1 MKATAPLFSQ
11 VIPEFYTE
19 KKMNQVGI
27 NATPSA
33 GTSTSSEKNE
43 SSPKNLPK
51 SGLKYKIGKVR
62 QTARVSVDPKT
73 GLDYIQLSKRA
84 NRKLYGVTNFEGC
97 YSSDALLGKGTF
109 GEVFKGIHIETQ
121 RAVAIKKLLV
131 KSADD
136 VFPIT
141 AQREIVILKKLQH
154 KNIVKLIEVIY
165 DEISAHNNNGSNSAG
180 NGNNKTA
187 NYSQGATSAAATAT
201 ATTNGTNI
209 AADGTKLPTKAFFM
223 VLPYMVSDLA
233 GILHN
238 PHVDLQMP
246 DIKNM
251 LLQILEGTDYLHKM
265 KYMHRDIKSANILI
279 DHKGVLK
286 LADFGLARN
295 YYGPPPNAKFPGGAG
310 VRAKY
315 TSVVVTRWYRA
326 PELVLGDKFYTT
338 AVDLWGVGCL
348 FAEFFMK
355 SPILQGKTD
364 IDQGHV
370 IFQLMGTPTEE
381 SWPTFKYLPGKC
393 AYEKT
398 AYPSTLEKTYS
409 KFLGP
414 DGLDLLAKLLC
425 LDPYQRITSV
435 AAKKHPFFLKD
446 PLPSKLLSLPTEES
460 HESDIARFKKMRQE
474 MESQKS
480 QIKTTEIKHQ
490 LEEEHLKR
498 PQELRTLK
506 PSRFSSTENG
516 HKLQHPL
523 PQAPKNSSVFQ
534 PTTSPGPKPS
544 RFQNRARGFANTE
557 GTGDNDSNSVTRPG
571 THYIGSTRP
580 MENRA
585 NNLYASNSYDQRKQ
599 RTKQSSSSY
608 VGSSYQSSSYVNTKA
623 IMNNANTKGGGLRAN
638 VPNLEDP
645 MKEKDTQID
654 RSSALP
660 ITKHISTTNQ
670 QRETA
675 FRAMPSKPR
684 FSQERES
691 SSGSGLDYGD
701 EPRLRK
707 KAKITNNGTQ
717 NSRYSSASK

>member
-1 MKATAPLFSQ
+1 MSQ
-11 VIPEFYTE
+11 IG
-19 KKMNQVGI
+19 MNG
-27 NATPSA
+27 TLSA
-33 GTSTSSEKNE
+33 GSSAPSENKE
-43 SSPKNLPK
+43 PSSKALQK

-62 QTARVSVDPKT
+62 QTARVLVDPKT
-73 GLDYIQLSKRA
+73 GLDYIQLSKRP
-84 NRKLYGVTNFEGC
+84 NRKLYGVTKFEGC

-109 GEVFKGIHIETQ
+109 GEVFKGVHIETQ

-131 KSADD
+131 KTADD

-141 AQREIVILKKLQH
+141 AQREIIILKKLQH

-180 NGNNKTA
+180 SASSKSV
-187 NYSQGATSAAATAT
+187 NYSQSTTTAT
-201 ATTNGTNI
+201 AAAAHTTNGMNNI
-209 AADGTKLPTKAFFM
+209 AADGSKMPTKAFFM

-295 YYGPPPNAKFPGGAG
+295 YYGPPPNARFPGGAG

-381 SWPTFKYLPGKC
+381 SWPTFKYLPGKS

-409 KFLGP
+409 KHLGA
-414 DGLDLLAKLLC
+414 DGLDLLSKLLC

-435 AAKKHPFFLKD
+435 AAKKHPFFFNE
-446 PLPSKLLSLPTEES
+446 PLPSKSLNLPTEES
-460 HESDIARFKKMRQE
+460 HESDIARFKNLRKE
-474 MESQKS
+474 MEAQKS
-480 QIKTTEIKHQ
+480 KAKTTEMSIQKEKQ
-490 LEEEHLKR
+490 DLRK

-506 PSRFSSTENG
+506 PSRFSSADNSQ
-516 HKLQHPL
+516 KLQHSL
-523 PQAPKNSSVFQ
+523 PSAPKNSYVSQ
-534 PTTSPGPKPS
+534 PATSASLKPS
-544 RFQNRARGFANTE
+544 RFQNKTLSFT
-557 GTGDNDSNSVTRPG
+557 SSHVTRDKDVAPALRPA
-571 THYIGSTRP
+571 THFNGMIRHSELPSKNTYTG
-580 MENRA
+580 
-585 NNLYASNSYDQRKQ
+585 NNYDQRKQ
-599 RTKQSSSSY
+599 RTNQASSSY
-608 VGSSYQSSSYVNTKA
+608 VGSSYQSSSYVNQKAVMNIANKNVGAPKATVTKS
-623 IMNNANTKGGGLRAN
+623 
-638 VPNLEDP
+638 LEP
-645 MKEKDTQID
+645 SKAKDAQID
-654 RSSALP
+654 CSSAPFKTRENL
-660 ITKHISTTNQ
+660 TNNQ
-670 QRETA
+670 QRETVA
-675 FRAMPSKPR
+675 RAMPSKPR
-684 FSQERES
+684 FSHGREI
-691 SSGSGLDYGD
+691 SSGAELDYGD

-707 KAKITNNGTQ
+707 KAKITNSGSQ
-717 NSRYSSASK
+717 NSKNSSTNE